1 MGLPIP
7 GTKAPAEMK
16 YIVQQMAGGVAVF
29 DCDNDGKLDI
39 AVVTPTTIEGYK
51 AGGDLMVTLYH
62 QDDGFKFTD
71 ITKSSGL
78 NRKGWG
84 MGLAVADYDND
95 GLPDLYV
102 TGYGGNALYHNLG
115 NCKFEDVT
123 DRAGVGGG
131 GFSTGAAWGDYDR
144 DGNVDL
150 FVSRYIHT
158 DAKNLGAIKTD
169 YKGLVVEAP
178 WGMSGETDFLF
189 HNLGNGKFEEV
200 SKKAGVSDPEGRL
213 GLGVVWGDFD
223 NDGWPDLFVGN
234 DTEPS
239 YFYRNKHDGT
249 FEDLALLSGAA
260 VSAEGKAMG
269 SMGVDAGD
277 FDRDGKLD
285 ITVGTFAYQPDNLFH
300 NQGDEFNDITW
311 AAKLGQATFRW
322 VKWGPVLRTSTTM
335 AGPTSWSRPDT
346 SIPPSIRLPGEPGF
360 REPMM
365 VFRNTGKLAFD
376 NVSDASGV
384 NDEPLQSRR
393 GIAYGDL
400 NNDGNIDAVVFNV
413 GEPPSILL
421 NDSKNANHRVLFKLV
436 GTKSNKAAIGARVT
450 ITAGGATQIREVKGG
465 SSYISQS
472 DLRLHFGLGPDTT
485 KIEKVDIRWP
495 NGNTEELKDV
505 AADAIY
511 TVVEGGGIK
520 ETTPLPPVRAGESGR
535 QALSWRLLLLRHDL
549 VAVDDAAAF
558 QHRIEL
564 VGLEILDRLD
574 FAGGPLDFQR
584 VDLGGVVQAEV
595 HAEVVVARD
604 SFRR

>member
-1 MGLPIP
+1 MRLFSAALLTFAWCSAFGQSAPIHFHIANQEAGLPVP
-7 GTKAPAEMK
+7 GNHPPAEMK
-16 YIVQQMAGGVAVF
+16 YIVQQMAGGVALF

-39 AVVTPTTIEGYK
+39 AVVTPSTIDGYK
-51 AGGDLMVTLYH
+51 AGGDTMVRLYH
-62 QDDGFKFTD
+62 QDEGFKFTD

-78 NRKGWG
+78 TRKGWG

-123 DRAGVGGG
+123 EHAGVGGG

-144 DGNVDL
+144 DGHVDL

-158 DAKNLGAIKTD
+158 DAKNLPPIHTD

-178 WGMSGETDFLF
+178 WGMSGETDLLF
-189 HNLGNGKFEEV
+189 HNRGDGTFEEV

-239 YFYRNKHDGT
+239 YLYRNKHDGT

-322 VKWGPVLRTSTTM
+322 VKWGTGFADFDNDGWPDIMVA
-335 AGPTSWSRPDT
+335 AGHIYTAIDT
-346 SIPPSIRLPGEPGF
+346 LPGEPQF

-365 VFRNTGKLAFD
+365 VFRNTGKLTFD
-376 NVSDASGV
+376 NVSDSSGV
-384 NDEPLQSRR
+384 NEGPMQSRR

-413 GEPPSILL
+413 GEPPTILL
-421 NDSKNANHRVLFKLV
+421 NDSKNANHRVMFKLV
-436 GTKSNKAAIGARVT
+436 GMKSNKAAIGARVT
-450 ITAGGATQIREVKGG
+450 ITAGGVSQMREVKGG
-465 SSYISQS
+465 NSYISQS
-472 DLRLHFGLGPDTT
+472 DLRLHFGLGSETS
-485 KIEKVDIRWP
+485 KIDKVVIRWP
-495 NGNTEELKDV
+495 NGNTEELKEV
-505 AADAIY
+505 AADAIH
-511 TVVEGGGIK
+511 TVVEGAGIK
-520 ETTPLPPVRAGESGR
+520 QSTPLPPINSATATSKR
-535 QALSWRLLLLRHDL
+535 
-549 VAVDDAAAF
+549 
-558 QHRIEL
+558 
-564 VGLEILDRLD
+564 
-574 FAGGPLDFQR
+574 
-584 VDLGGVVQAEV
+584 
-595 HAEVVVARD
+595 
-604 SFRR
+604 